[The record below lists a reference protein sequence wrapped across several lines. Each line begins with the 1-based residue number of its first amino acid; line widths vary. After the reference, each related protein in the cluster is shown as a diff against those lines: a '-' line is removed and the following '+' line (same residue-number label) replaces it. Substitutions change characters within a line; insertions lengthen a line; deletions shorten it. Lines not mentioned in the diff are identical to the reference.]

1 MNTVKKAINNDFISI
16 SISNIMGKPVVGS
29 SVCLSSDF
37 NKAHKHIMA
46 FSDALK
52 TVNVES
58 EGRVSVKEQYGDF
71 YGMVDDVVVIKFTNH
86 STVGWMVATSTAL
99 PSDIAKAKAY
109 VYAMLEAY
117 TAVTHSINNTKP
129 VEPKYKTF
137 INDYSESAFGGM
149 RKVIAGSINNKVAY
163 TAKCFEGKWEFN
175 IVGGLND
182 DFEWMLAFEGIVK
195 GVNKEVKRLN
205 K

>member
-1 MNTVKKAINNDFISI
+1 MNTVKKVTNNDFISI
-16 SISNIMGKPVVGS
+16 SSIMGKPVVGS
-29 SVCLSSDF
+29 STCLSSDF
-37 NKAHKHIMA
+37 SKANEHIHA
-46 FSDALK
+46 FFNAVK
-52 TVNVES
+52 TVNVEP
-58 EGRVSVKEQYGDF
+58 EGRVSVKKVYGDI
-71 YGMVDDVVVIKFTNH
+71 YGIVDDVIVIKFTNH
-86 STVGWMVATSTAL
+86 APIGWMVATSTAL

-109 VYAMLEAY
+109 VHAMLEAY

-129 VEPKYKTF
+129 VELKYKTF

-182 DFEWMLAFEGIVK
+182 DFEWMLAFEEIVK
-195 GVNKEVKRLN
+195 GVNKEVKRLT